1 MWGYLVS
8 ALAGI
13 YSVFRVWAPF
23 KYMSLSAM
31 QEQNRDISDGI
42 NSELGWNITAVR
54 PQLGG
59 AGMEFWR
66 RRSGHWL
73 SGG

>member
-1 MWGYLVS
+1 
-8 ALAGI
+8 
-13 YSVFRVWAPF
+13 
-23 KYMSLSAM
+23 M

-59 AGMEFWR
+59 AGMGFWR
-66 RRSGHWL
+66 RRPGHWL

>member
-42 NSELGWNITAVR
+42 NSELG
-54 PQLGG
+54 
-59 AGMEFWR
+59 
-66 RRSGHWL
+66 
-73 SGG
+73 